1 MKLLVLLAA
10 VVTFLV
16 SGAHGGGIMGKGLS
30 AGMSRGNKG
39 IGGTNG
45 KKRKSHNDFLED
57 MKRLDKDGPVFG
69 DSKNKSSDGDEPC
82 IGLCYY
88 KKQLELEQE
97 ETQNTSQEPDYLDI
111 GDGED
116 EVETSTSPST
126 VTRATAHE
134 WVLQKALMPPL
145 STSKGCVGLCY
156 HYQKKGDM
164 STYRK
169 IMKKFW
175 IMPKSKISTGKPCV
189 GICLYYRRLGI
200 PDPYLAKKKKG

>member
-1 MKLLVLLAA
+1 MNLLVLS
-10 VVTFLV
+10 VVMVTFLV
-16 SGAHGGGIMGKGLS
+16 SGTHGGGIMGKGLS
-30 AGMSRGNKG
+30 AGMNKG
-39 IGGTNG
+39 GRNKQGGING

-57 MKRLDKDGPVFG
+57 MKRLDNEGVVFG

-97 ETQNTSQEPDYLDI
+97 EIQNASQEPDFLEI
-111 GDGED
+111 VNDGQ
-116 EVETSTSPST
+116 VESSTPT
-126 VTRATAHE
+126 TITRATAQ

-175 IMPKSKISTGKPCV
+175 VMPKSKVSTRKPCV

-200 PDPYLAKKKKG
+200 PDPYFANKG